1 MIWKLMQK
9 SWVREVHLEASSWPF
24 SFLPGVRTM
33 PRVGGWAGK
42 LGFANVPHS
51 ANGMQQFPQCRPSD
65 GLNKDRVLLETATFI
80 HNPANLRIRYINM
93 KKKKG
98 ERLEMGYVKKGL
110 TSVDWAG
117 PPHLNATISDYFIAQ
132 VLSIHHHCQC
142 HDYHPYIIFNKFHL
156 FLFRLKN

>member
-1 MIWKLMQK
+1 
-9 SWVREVHLEASSWPF
+9 
-24 SFLPGVRTM
+24 
-33 PRVGGWAGK
+33 
-42 LGFANVPHS
+42 
-51 ANGMQQFPQCRPSD
+51 
-65 GLNKDRVLLETATFI
+65 
-80 HNPANLRIRYINM
+80 M